1 MKTELDENNKDEYLK
16 PSCSCCG
23 ITMAVQKNAKGRG
36 KNGRLILMVQFTC
49 PHCLNTCV
57 VVYYSRVRQDG
68 YAQPS
73 CLCFWSNPEEGKEQ
87 FAREDRILA
96 LLEEDRQRQ
105 ALKKELGELQ
115 N

>member
-23 ITMAVQKNAKGRG
+23 ITMAVQKNAEGRG
-36 KNGRLILMVQFTC
+36 KNGRPVLMVQFTC
-49 PHCLNTCV
+49 QHCLNTCV

-73 CLCFWSNPEEGKEQ
+73 CLCFWANPETGKEQ
-87 FAREDRILA
+87 FAREDHLMEILEKDRIYQKKK
-96 LLEEDRQRQ
+96 E
-105 ALKKELGELQ
+105 ALKSLQ
-115 N
+115 D